1 MCIRDS
7 ANTFGGSLNAIT
19 YAMRVA
25 VFVAPVLAFIITR
38 RVCMSLQRNDQDRV
52 LHGAESGVIV
62 RTPDGG
68 YYEDHMPIPVDEA
81 FTLTQHPEYPALE
94 PTPAVDENGVP
105 IPARVTRRRARV
117 RDWFFRANLA
127 KPTADEVAEAHS
139 HGDGAH
145 EIEASDEQKS
155 VSQP

>member
-68 YYEDHMPIPVDEA
+68 YYEDHMPIARDEA

-94 PTPAVDENGVP
+94 PTSRAGYSGCCV
-105 IPARVTRRRARV
+105 RVNASS
-117 RDWFFRANLA
+117 LA
-127 KPTADEVAEAHS
+127 IGMWS
-139 HGDGAH
+139 
-145 EIEASDEQKS
+145 S
-155 VSQP
+155 